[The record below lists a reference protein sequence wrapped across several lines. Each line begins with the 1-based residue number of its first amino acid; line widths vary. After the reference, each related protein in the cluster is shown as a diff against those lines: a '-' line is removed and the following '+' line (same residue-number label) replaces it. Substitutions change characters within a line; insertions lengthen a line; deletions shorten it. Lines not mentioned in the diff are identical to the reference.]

1 MIAMIRE
8 EDMGKKKV
16 MVVDDD
22 REFLEELCELLVLS
36 GYEMVPVNDPAA
48 ALQIAASEKPQV
60 ILIDLKMPG
69 KSGFQL
75 AEEFR
80 GLAQLEQ
87 VSLIAMSAFFKEEY
101 KPLLNI
107 CGIKRCLKKPF
118 HPLEVIT
125 EIEAALAEKL

>member
-1 MIAMIRE
+1 
-8 EDMGKKKV
+8 
-16 MVVDDD
+16 MVIDDD

-36 GYEMVPVNDPAA
+36 GYEMVPVNDSAA
-48 ALQIAASEKPQV
+48 ALQIAVSEKPRV

-80 GLAQLEQ
+80 GMAQLEQ
-87 VSLIAMSAFFKEEY
+87 VSVIAMSAFFKEEY

-125 EIEAALAEKL
+125 EIEGALAEKL

>member
-1 MIAMIRE
+1 MS
-8 EDMGKKKV
+8 KKKV
-16 MVVDDD
+16 MVIDDD

-36 GYEMVPVNDPAA
+36 GYEMVSVNDPAA
-48 ALQIAASEKPQV
+48 ALQIALSEKPQV

-80 GLAQLEQ
+80 GLAQLDQ

>member
-1 MIAMIRE
+1 MS
-8 EDMGKKKV
+8 KKKV

-36 GYEMVPVNDPAA
+36 GYEMVSVNDPAA
-48 ALQIAASEKPQV
+48 ALQIAVSEKPQV

-101 KPLLNI
+101 KPLLSI

-118 HPLEVIT
+118 HPLEAIT

>member
-1 MIAMIRE
+1 MS
-8 EDMGKKKV
+8 KKKV

-36 GYEMVPVNDPAA
+36 GYEMVSVNDPAA
-48 ALQIAASEKPQV
+48 ALQIAVSEKPQV

-80 GLAQLEQ
+80 GLAQLDQ